1 MTGQG
6 RLAGK
11 VAIVTGAARGI
22 GAATARL
29 FAEEGAKVAIADVLD
44 DAGAALAREIGDA
57 AFYHHADASD
67 EDDWRS
73 LADAAE
79 TRFGPVDVLV
89 NNAGVALFKTVIDTS
104 KAEFERVI
112 AINLTG
118 VFLGMHTLAP
128 RMVALGH
135 GSIVNIA
142 SNEAMRGVNGLGAY
156 AASKWGVRGLTKVA
170 AMELG
175 HRGVRVNSL
184 HPGGT
189 DTDLANPL
197 RKSADELQPTYTIQP
212 IQRIGRPR
220 EIAAVSLFLASDEAS
235 YVCGAEFT
243 VDGGSSIGRYRGA
256 LPGKPDGA
264 VGIV

>member
-1 MTGQG
+1 MSG
-6 RLAGK
+6 RLEGK

-22 GAATARL
+22 GAATAML
-29 FAEEGAKVAIADVLD
+29 FAEEGAKVVIADVLD
-44 DAGAALAREIGDA
+44 EAGEELAREIGDA
-57 AFYHHADASD
+57 ALYHHADVTD
-67 EDDWRS
+67 ENDWQA
-73 LADAAE
+73 LVPAAE
-79 TRFGPVDVLV
+79 KQFGPVDVLV
-89 NNAGVALFKTVIDTS
+89 NNAGIGLFKTVIDTT
-104 KAEFERVI
+104 KAEFERVL

-118 VFLGMHTLAP
+118 VFLGIHTVAP
-128 RMVALGH
+128 GMVARGR
-135 GSIVNIA
+135 GSIVNIS

-156 AASKWGVRGLTKVA
+156 VASKWGVRGLTKVA

-175 HRGVRVNSL
+175 HKGVRVNSV

-197 RKSADELQPTYTIQP
+197 HKSPDELQPTYTIQP

-220 EIAAVSLFLASDEAS
+220 EIAAVCLFLASDEAS
-235 YVCGAEFT
+235 YVCGAEFA

-264 VGIV
+264 VGII

>member
-1 MTGQG
+1 MSGLG

-29 FAEEGAKVAIADVLD
+29 FADEGARVVIADVL
-44 DAGAALAREIGDA
+44 AEPGEA
-57 AFYHHADASD
+57 
-67 EDDWRS
+67 
-73 LADAAE
+73 LADAIGKTALYRHANVSDEEDWQALVTAAE
-79 TRFGPVDVLV
+79 HAFGPVDVLV
-89 NNAGVALFKTVIDTS
+89 NNAGIGLFKTIVDTE
-104 KAEFERVI
+104 KAEFERVL

-118 VFLGMHTLAP
+118 VFLGIRAVAP
-128 RMVALGH
+128 GMIARGR
-135 GSIVNIA
+135 GSIVNIS

-156 AASKWGVRGLTKVA
+156 TASKWGVRGLTKVA

-175 HRGVRVNSL
+175 HKGVRVNSV

-197 RKSADELQPTYTIQP
+197 HKSADELQPTYTIQP
-212 IQRIGRPR
+212 IQRIGRPD
-220 EIAAVSLFLASDEAS
+220 EIAAACLFLASDEAS
-235 YVCGAEFT
+235 YVCGAELA

-256 LPGKPDGA
+256 LPGKPESG
-264 VGIV
+264 VFV

>member
-1 MTGQG
+1 MN

-29 FAEEGAKVAIADVLD
+29 FAEQGARVVIADVLD
-44 DAGAALAREIGDA
+44 EPGEALARTIGDA
-57 AFYHHADASD
+57 ALYCRADVSD
-67 EDDWRS
+67 EGDWQR
-73 LADAAE
+73 LVDAAE
-79 TRFGPVDVLV
+79 KTFGPVDVLV
-89 NNAGVALFKTVIDTS
+89 NNAGIGLFKTVADTS
-104 KAEFERVI
+104 RAEWDRVL

-118 VFLGMHTLAP
+118 VFLGIRAVAP
-128 RMVALGH
+128 GMTGRGR
-135 GSIVNIA
+135 GSIVNIS

-175 HRGVRVNSL
+175 HKGVRVNSV

-189 DTDLANPL
+189 DTDLANPTH
-197 RKSADELQPTYTIQP
+197 KPADDLAPTYTIQP
-212 IQRIGRPR
+212 IQRIGRPE
-220 EIAAVSLFLASDEAS
+220 EIGAACLFLASDEAS
-235 YVCGAEFT
+235 YVCGAELT

-256 LPGKPDGA
+256 LPGKPEQG
-264 VGIV
+264 VFV

>member
-1 MTGQG
+1 MSG
-6 RLAGK
+6 RLDGK

-22 GAATARL
+22 GGATATM
-29 FAEEGAKVAIADVLD
+29 FAQEGAKVIIADVLD
-44 DAGAALAREIGDA
+44 DAGAALAKELGDA
-57 AFYHHADASD
+57 ALYHHTDVTD
-67 EDDWRS
+67 EDAWRD

-79 TRFGPVDVLV
+79 TKFGPVDVLV
-89 NNAGVALFKTVIDTS
+89 NNAGIGFFKTVIDTT
-104 KAEFERVI
+104 KAEFERVLS
-112 AINLTG
+112 INLTG
-118 VFLGMHTLAP
+118 VFLGIHTLAP

-135 GSIVNIA
+135 GSIVNIS

-175 HRGVRVNSL
+175 HKNVRVNSV

-197 RKSADELQPTYTIQP
+197 KKSPDELQPTYTIQP
-212 IQRIGRPR
+212 IQRIGKPH
-220 EIAAVSLFLASDEAS
+220 EIAAVCLFLASDDAS
-235 YVCGAEFT
+235 YVCGAEFA

-264 VGIV
+264 VGII